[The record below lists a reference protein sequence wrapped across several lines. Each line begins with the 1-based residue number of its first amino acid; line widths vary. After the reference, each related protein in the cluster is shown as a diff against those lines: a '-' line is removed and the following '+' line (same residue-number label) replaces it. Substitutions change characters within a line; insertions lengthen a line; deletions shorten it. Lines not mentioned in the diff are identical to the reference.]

1 MSNVRRKLGPLTVD
15 IPAIIIGV
23 QILLKGSEKLADFGH
38 HPFLV
43 TSLLLLGGFV
53 VVGAFLSLW
62 LEKRIQNAHALF
74 HAAEG
79 VALGLL
85 AIVLLEKGKLRMPL
99 LLLLI
104 ALFYLVLGIVESR
117 PPARRAQL
125 VGPMLRSFGWAYLAA
140 GLLLAGST
148 ALGDHNVWAFGTAGF
163 LAIIGAALLLLRP
176 RLVPRL
182 AGPAGGDAQA
192 DTH

>member
-1 MSNVRRKLGPLTVD
+1 MRSVRRKVGPLTVD

-43 TSLLLLGGFV
+43 TSLLLLGAFV

-62 LEKRIQNAHALF
+62 LEKRIRNAHAFF

-79 VALGLL
+79 VAMGLV
-85 AIVLLEKGKLRMPL
+85 AIVLLEKGKLRIPIL
-99 LLLLI
+99 LLLVGLLYVI
-104 ALFYLVLGIVESR
+104 LGFVESR

-125 VGPMLRSFGWAYLAA
+125 VGPMLRSFGWAFLAA
-140 GLLLAGST
+140 GLLLAGFT
-148 ALGDHNVWAFGTAGF
+148 AFGDRNVWALGTAGF
-163 LAIIGAALLLLRP
+163 LAIIGAALVLLRP
-176 RLVPRL
+176 QLAARL
-182 AGPAGGDAQA
+182 AARAGR
-192 DTH
+192 